1 MANNHNERLEPMLS
15 LENMP
20 ELVEMPEPKWRAT
33 IIGLLHEGQHRMR
46 ELEECMGKFEDAQLG
61 IRTEMEKTH
70 KLAEGIA
77 QDTADVRAFLTNSK
91 QAFHLIELGVNGIR
105 WTIKWVVAPFVMIM
119 VLWRLLNGQ
128 GESAFLRSL
137 IDFIKG

>member
-1 MANNHNERLEPMLS
+1 MAHNDNERLEPMLS

-33 IIGLLHEGQHRMR
+33 MIGLMHEGQHRMR
-46 ELEECMGKFEDAQLG
+46 ELEERMGKFEDAQVG

-77 QDTADVRAFLTNSK
+77 QDTAEFRAFLINSK
-91 QAFHLIELGVNGIR
+91 QAFHLFEVGVNGLR
-105 WTIKWVVAPFVMIM
+105 WLIKWVLAPFVMIM
-119 VLWRLLNGQ
+119 ILWRLFNGQ